1 MVRKL
6 VGRGQGRSH
15 LARSRALHSRRDRAR
30 AFARLGQ
37 DQPEALPSQQL
48 SIAETLR
55 QSLGQLT
62 PKERRP
68 ALSLLANY
76 PVPGLEPVAQFAR
89 RAGVSAPTILR
100 LVAKLGF
107 EGYPQ
112 FQKALRDELELR
124 LQTPLSKAPPRQGV
138 ASAPRDFLAGYG
150 RAILANVE
158 RSLAEVP
165 RAEFEA
171 AVDLIAAGRGRV
183 LLIGGRF
190 TGSLAL
196 QFYLHLRELRPGVEL
211 VSGQTAS
218 WVEHLLD
225 LGRRDLLVVYDI
237 RRYQQDV
244 VRFAQAAANL
254 GAAVILFTDQWLS
267 PVAALARHVFALRTS
282 MPSSWESFAALSAL
296 TEAMVVRIHERRWG
310 EARRRM
316 ERLEG
321 IRARLGPA

>member
-1 MVRKL
+1 MP
-6 VGRGQGRSH
+6 QP
-15 LARSRALHSRRDRAR
+15 RA
-30 AFARLGQ
+30 
-37 DQPEALPSQQL
+37 L
-48 SIAETLR
+48 SIAETIR
-55 QSLGQLT
+55 QGLGQLT

-76 PVPGLEPVAQFAR
+76 PVPGLEPVAQFAK
-89 RAGVSAPTILR
+89 RAGVSGPTILR

-107 EGYPQ
+107 EGYPD

-124 LQTPLSKAPPRQGV
+124 LQTPLAKAPPRRSTPG
-138 ASAPRDFLAGYG
+138 AERDFLASYG

-171 AVDLIAAGRGRV
+171 AVDLIAARRRRV
-183 LLIGGRF
+183 LLLGGRF

-237 RRYQQDV
+237 RRYQEDV
-244 VRFAQAAANL
+244 VRFAQAAAGL
-254 GAAVILFTDQWLS
+254 GASVILFTDQWLS
-267 PVAALARHVFALRTS
+267 PVAALASHVFALRTS

-296 TEAMVVRIHERRWG
+296 TEAMVVRIHERRWS
-310 EARRRM
+310 EAKRRM
-316 ERLEG
+316 ERLESM
-321 IRARLGPA
+321 RLRLSPA